1 MNRHVLGFV
10 LALLGNGTAIAATA
24 PAPNYQPAIDQPAI
38 DVSAAA
44 PKESGAESLRQSSA
58 VTQSG
63 EMLRAE
69 ALIREAEGL
78 RALGF
83 YRKSADA
90 LHAALALSQ
99 GSQQTEALVQSA
111 LGNVLQLMGMLA
123 EARDALDR
131 SIVLAQAAKRDDIHA
146 AALNNLGNL
155 DLVEQRY
162 AAALVDYEVSAR
174 LAHDANNGVLQAQ
187 ALINGARAAEQ
198 SGNTERLSALL
209 GEALA
214 VMRTLND
221 SRDKTDGLIAIGQL
235 YGLSGSAADAAKSY
249 AAYVQALA
257 ISEKSADLRT
267 QSYALGY
274 LGQLYEKERRY
285 ADALELT
292 NRANFIAE
300 QLNAPEILYRWYWQ
314 KGRLLKAQN
323 KPEEAIA
330 AYRQAV
336 ANLQSIRNDFSQSY
350 ASGQSS
356 FRKVFS
362 PLYFELADL
371 LLQRASSA
379 SENEVESYLNEARD
393 TVELSK
399 TAELQDYFQDSCV
412 TSMQSRIVQG
422 HQFGEHTAIV
432 YPVLLQ
438 DRMELLVTLPRGI
451 KQFRVPISSQAITEE
466 IRVFRTKLEKRTT
479 REYIPHAQKLY
490 TWIIK
495 PFEAELA
502 AQQVDTLVFVPD
514 GPLRTIPMS
523 ALHDGSKYL
532 IESYAL
538 ATTPGLTLTDP
549 HSFQNSNVSVLL
561 NGLTEPVQGFSS
573 LPNVNAELTAIGKIY
588 QGTLLKDNDYVLSRL
603 KEKLTEKSYTVV
615 HIASHGQFQG
625 DSSKTFLLTHDDKLT
640 LNQLEKLIA
649 PSRYRDQPLE
659 LLTLSACQTA
669 AGDDR
674 AALGLAGIA
683 IKAGARSALASL
695 WFVNDS
701 SSSVLISKFYEY
713 LKQPGSTKAKAL
725 QQAQIDLIKD
735 NRFKHPGYWAPFL
748 LIGNWL

>member
-1 MNRHVLGFV
+1 MNRLVLGIV
-10 LALLGNGTAIAATA
+10 LLLAVHETAIGAVA
-24 PAPNYQPAIDQPAI
+24 PASSHPPVPDVASVITAQKVAGEQGGDQLPEVI
-38 DVSAAA
+38 H
-44 PKESGAESLRQSSA
+44 SGDRQ
-58 VTQSG
+58 
-63 EMLRAE
+63 RAE

-78 RALGF
+78 RTLGF
-83 YRKSADA
+83 YGKAIDA
-90 LHAALALSQ
+90 LREASVLSQ
-99 GSQQTEALVQSA
+99 GNQQTEALVLNA
-111 LGNVLQLMGMLA
+111 MGNVFQLAGMLT
-123 EARDALDR
+123 EARSYLER
-131 SIVLAQAAKRDDIHA
+131 SISLAQGADREDIHA

-155 DLVEQRY
+155 DMVEQQY
-162 AAALVDYEVSAR
+162 AAALANYEASTR
-174 LAHDANNGVLQAQ
+174 LAIKTSNALLQAQ

-198 SGNTERLSALL
+198 TGNTEKLASLL
-209 GEALA
+209 GEAIT
-214 VMRTLND
+214 VSRGLND
-221 SRDKTDGLIAIGQL
+221 SSDKANDLIAIGQL
-235 YGLSGSAADAAKSY
+235 YALSGGTAGTATAY
-249 AAYVQALA
+249 AAFTQALS
-257 ISEKSADLRT
+257 ISEKVSDLRA
-267 QSYALGY
+267 QSYAQGY

-285 ADALELT
+285 GDALELT
-292 NRANFIAE
+292 RRAIFIAE
-300 QLNAPEILYRWYWQ
+300 ELNAPEMLYRWYWQ
-314 KGRLLKAQN
+314 KGRLHKAQN
-323 KPEEAIA
+323 KQDEAIA

-336 ANLQSIRNDFSQSY
+336 TNLQSIRNDLSQNY

-371 LLQRASSA
+371 LLQRASGA
-379 SENEVESYLNEARD
+379 GENEVESYLNEARD
-393 TVELSK
+393 TVEQSK

-412 TSMQSRIVQG
+412 TSTQSRIVQG
-422 HQFGEHTAIV
+422 NQFGEHTAIV
-432 YPVLLQ
+432 YPILLQ

-451 KQFRVPISSQAITEE
+451 KQFRVPLSSRVITEE

-502 AQQVDTLVFVPD
+502 AQQVDTLVFIPD

-523 ALHDGSKYL
+523 ALHDGNKYL
-532 IESYAL
+532 IESYSL

-549 HSFQNSNVSVLL
+549 HSFQNNNVRVLL
-561 NGLTEPVQGFSS
+561 NGLTESVQGFSS
-573 LPNVNAELTAIGKIY
+573 LPNVNSELTAIGKMY
-588 QGTLLKDNDYVLSRL
+588 NGTVLKDGDYVLSKV
-603 KEKLTEKSYTVV
+603 KEKMGEKPYTVV

-625 DSSKTFLLTHDDKLT
+625 DSSKTFLLTHDEKLT

-695 WFVNDS
+695 WFINDS

-713 LKQPGSTKAKAL
+713 LKQPGNTKAKAL
-725 QQAQIDLIKD
+725 QQAQVDLIKD
-735 NRFKHPGYWAPFL
+735 SRFRHPGYWAPFL

>member
-1 MNRHVLGFV
+1 MNRLVFGFV
-10 LALLGNGTAIAATA
+10 LVLAASGTAIGATA
-24 PAPNYQPAIDQPAI
+24 SASIHQPASDIALTDAAQKISGEQRHGQPAGVNEQE
-38 DVSAAA
+38 DMQRAA
-44 PKESGAESLRQSSA
+44 
-58 VTQSG
+58 
-63 EMLRAE
+63 

-83 YRKSADA
+83 YGKAANA
-90 LHAALALSQ
+90 LHEALSLSTGDRQVTALAMSD
-99 GSQQTEALVQSA
+99 
-111 LGNVLQLMGMLA
+111 LGNVFQLMGMLA
-123 EARDALDR
+123 EARHHLNA
-131 SIVLAQAAKRDDIHA
+131 SIALAQDAKRIDIEA

-155 DLVEQRY
+155 DVVEQRH
-162 AAALVDYEVSAR
+162 AAALADYEASAK
-174 LAHDANNGVLQAQ
+174 LAVKADNAALQAQ

-198 SGNTERLSALL
+198 GNDTAKLVPLLS
-209 GEALA
+209 EALA
-214 VMRTLND
+214 VTRGLDDNSDKAND
-221 SRDKTDGLIAIGQL
+221 LVAIGQL
-235 YGLSGSAADAAKSY
+235 YGLSGDTDGADVAKAY
-249 AAYVQALA
+249 AAFAQALA
-257 ISEKSADLRT
+257 ISEKAGDLRT
-267 QSYALGY
+267 RSYALGY
-274 LGQLYEKERRY
+274 LGQLYEKEQRY

-292 NRANFIAE
+292 RRANFVAE
-300 QLNAPEILYRWYWQ
+300 QLNAPEMLYRWYWQ
-314 KGRLLKAQN
+314 TGRLLKAQN
-323 KPEEAIA
+323 RTEEAIA
-330 AYRQAV
+330 AYRLAV
-336 ANLQSIRNDFSQSY
+336 THLQSIRNDLSQSY

-371 LLQRASSA
+371 LLQRASTA
-379 SENEVESYLNEARD
+379 RENEAESYLNEARD
-393 TVELSK
+393 TVEQSK

-412 TSMQSRIVQG
+412 TSTQSKIVPG
-422 HQFGEHTAIV
+422 NQFGGHTAIV
-432 YPVLLQ
+432 YPILLQ

-451 KQFRVPISSQAITEE
+451 KQFRVPVTSQAITEE
-466 IRVFRTKLEKRTT
+466 IRVFRVKLEKRTT

-490 TWIIK
+490 AWIIK

-523 ALHDGSKYL
+523 ALHDGNRYL
-532 IESYAL
+532 VESYAL

-573 LPNVNAELTAIGKIY
+573 LPNVDGELTAIGQIY
-588 QGTLLKDNDYVLSRL
+588 DGTVLKDGDYVLSKV
-603 KEKLTEKSYTVV
+603 KEKLTEKPYTVV

-625 DSSKTFLLTHDDKLT
+625 DSSKTFLLTHDEKLT

-649 PSRYRDQPLE
+649 PSRFRDQPLE

-695 WFVNDS
+695 WFINDS
-701 SSSVLISKFYEY
+701 SSSVLISKFYEH
-713 LKQPGSTKAKAL
+713 LKHPGNTKAKAL
-725 QQAQIDLIKD
+725 RQAQADLIRD